1 MKMRQ
6 YGYSYFLEMIRIFL
20 QVVCT
25 IVLDVSAVLEACT
38 PGRAER
44 GKQASK
50 SYIRVADGAD
60 WQPDR

>member
-6 YGYSYFLEMIRIFL
+6 WLFVYFLEMIRVSL

-25 IVLDVSAVLEACT
+25 IVLAVSAVFEACA

>member
-6 YGYSYFLEMIRIFL
+6 WLFVYFLEMIRVSL

-25 IVLDVSAVLEACT
+25 IVLAVSAVLEACA

-44 GKQASK
+44 GKATSV
-50 SYIRVADGAD
+50 IRVTDGAD
-60 WQPDR
+60 WRPDR